1 MKDPTPLYNFQLFYK
16 YKYIQQCTMNFL
28 KKINL
33 KENQRGILTSIK
45 LVFPLYSTRTLQV
58 SIFKIHGKKK
68 ENYLHNL
75 KS

>member
-1 MKDPTPLYNFQLFYK
+1 
-16 YKYIQQCTMNFL
+16 MNFL

-33 KENQRGILTSIK
+33 KENQRGILTSIQ
-45 LVFPLYSTRTLQV
+45 LFACPLYSIRTLQV
-58 SIFKIHGKKK
+58 NILKQN